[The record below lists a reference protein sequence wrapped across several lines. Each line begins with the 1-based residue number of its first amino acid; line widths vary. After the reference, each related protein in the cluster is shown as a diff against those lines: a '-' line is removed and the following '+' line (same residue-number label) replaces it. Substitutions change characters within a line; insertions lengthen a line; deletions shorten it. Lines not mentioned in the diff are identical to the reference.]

1 MLNLF
6 LMPFSCSRIPH
17 DTVILSPQATTV
29 SQILLVFENH
39 NSEVYLCVFC
49 RMCLV
54 EIWLVFFSWLD
65 WDYESGGETSQ
76 REMTFSSYLIKS
88 GKYQYDSPL
97 LILILDT
104 CWGGSRQVSLPAPT
118 FPYRTVWKRVPRPS
132 PTLGD
137 GEL

>member
-1 MLNLF
+1 M
-6 LMPFSCSRIPH
+6 
-17 DTVILSPQATTV
+17 
-29 SQILLVFENH
+29 
-39 NSEVYLCVFC
+39 
-49 RMCLV
+49 
-54 EIWLVFFSWLD
+54 FFSWLD

-76 REMTFSSYLIKS
+76 REMTFSSYLKS

-97 LILILDT
+97 LILILAT

-118 FPYRTVWKRVPRPS
+118 FPYRTLWEGVPRPS